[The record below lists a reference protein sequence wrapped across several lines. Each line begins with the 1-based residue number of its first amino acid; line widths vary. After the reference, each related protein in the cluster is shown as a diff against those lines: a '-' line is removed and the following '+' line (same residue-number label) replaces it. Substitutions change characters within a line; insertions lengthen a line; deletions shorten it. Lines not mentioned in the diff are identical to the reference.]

1 MYSQMKVLF
10 LTLVEIHSIDER
22 GIYQDLLRKFR
33 DEGHDVTIVTPIE
46 RRRRIPTR
54 IESKNGVTILKVK
67 TFNIQKTNVVEKAI
81 GTLAI
86 EHQYIWAI
94 KKHLSNIRFDLILYS
109 TPPITFASVVDFVR
123 KRDKARTYLLL
134 KDIFPQNA
142 VDMDM
147 IKEGSIIHRYFLR
160 KEKTLYQISD
170 TIGCMSP
177 ANLDYVLR
185 HNPEIVPEKL
195 EVNPNTIEPISFMYS
210 ADEKNEIRGKYSI
223 PEDKKV
229 LVYGGNLGKPQGLD
243 FLMETITATEDDK
256 IFFLVVGNGTEFSK
270 IKQWFD
276 INEPVNARL
285 LQRLPKDDYD
295 RLLAACDVGLIFL
308 DKKFLIP
315 NFPSRLLSY
324 LEMAKPVIA
333 ATDPN
338 TDIGDIIEQARCGYK
353 VLAGDQI
360 AMQTAIYRLLY
371 VDDLQ
376 EMAENAVKLLR
387 AEYLVEK
394 SYRLI
399 KRRCGNV

>member
-1 MYSQMKVLF
+1 MKVLF